1 MKFSSAFV
9 LIVLVLQTVDCQIKN
24 RWKRP
29 LQAITSKLS
38 GRPNPQ
44 LQYVNLSE
52 QQQGI
57 HPNRFVAPAVAQ
69 DIDRSAKPNH
79 PSGRHHSGQLLDE
92 SGHVFDEWEEPEAA
106 GNKAQS
112 RHSSLIATR
121 VIPNGIN
128 HVYRKSMH
136 PTASLYRMPIYE
148 QDSYLEALELS
159 RLPCQ
164 TLEDPDDCYDSTQ
177 LLRQR
182 PASAPPSK
190 KLLATIRILV
200 NFHNQRPKQQYVS

>member
-1 MKFSSAFV
+1 M
-9 LIVLVLQTVDCQIKN
+9 QTIHCQI

-29 LQAITSKLS
+29 LQAIKSKLS
-38 GRPNPQ
+38 ERLSSNHQ

-52 QQQGI
+52 QGI

-69 DIDRSAKPNH
+69 DIDRSTKPNH
-79 PSGRHHSGQLLDE
+79 PSVQHHSGQLLDE
-92 SGHVFDEWEEPEAA
+92 SGHVFDEREEPEVAE
-106 GNKAQS
+106 NKAQS

-121 VIPNGIN
+121 VIPSGIN
-128 HVYRKSMH
+128 HVYRKSM

-182 PASAPPSK
+182 PSTPPSK

-200 NFHNQRPKQQYVS
+200 NFHNQRPKHSPFSYL

>member
-1 MKFSSAFV
+1 MKFPSAFV
-9 LIVLVLQTVDCQIKN
+9 LFVLVLQTVDCQVRN

-38 GRPNPQ
+38 GRLSVSNPQ

-52 QQQGI
+52 QGI
-57 HPNRFVAPAVAQ
+57 RPNGFVGAAVAQ
-69 DIDRSAKPNH
+69 DVDRSTKPNH
-79 PSGRHHSGQLLDE
+79 PSGRHHSGQLIDE
-92 SGHVFDEWEEPEAA
+92 SGHVFDEWDEPEVV

-121 VIPNGIN
+121 VIPNDIN
-128 HVYRKSMH
+128 HVYRKSM

-182 PASAPPSK
+182 PVTPPSK

-200 NFHNQRPKQQYVS
+200 NFHNHRPKHQ